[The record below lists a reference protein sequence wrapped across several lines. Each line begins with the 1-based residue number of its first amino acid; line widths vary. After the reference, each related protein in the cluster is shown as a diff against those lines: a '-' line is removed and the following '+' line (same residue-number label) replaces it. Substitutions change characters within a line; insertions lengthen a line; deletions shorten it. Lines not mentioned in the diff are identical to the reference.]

1 MVDIQNSIYLQKIIN
16 INILVVTYNENKEEE
31 NTYDYY
37 MHYGFKNVE
46 ENIPLYILEN
56 KESNKHY
63 QILYYNKNYK
73 L

>member
-1 MVDIQNSIYLQKIIN
+1 
-16 INILVVTYNENKEEE
+16 
-31 NTYDYY
+31 
-37 MHYGFKNVE
+37 MHYEFKNVE

-73 L
+73 RNIFSDFKDTNLIKKEENI